1 MKKNLN
7 YLPRQYKKNNK
18 LKINHSYLIE
28 QFSDYKKIFK
38 NIEKVIKKGDYTQGK
53 EVNKFEKNLAKRTGA
68 KFAISVGNG
77 TDALFLALKAL
88 GIGKNDEVI
97 TTPFT
102 FIATIGAIVTA
113 GAKPVFVDI

>member
-7 YLPRQYKKNNK
+7 YLPKQYKKNNK

-28 QFSDYKKIFK
+28 QFSDYKKILK

-68 KFAISVGNG
+68 KFVISVVKG
-77 TDALFLALKAL
+77 TDFALDPQVGHCVA
-88 GIGKNDEVI
+88 EVSSGLQQ
-97 TTPFT
+97 P
-102 FIATIGAIVTA
+102 AAIVSSA
-113 GAKPVFVDI
+113 DSRFRS